1 MNPFPSVMS
10 TKEMDSSRIQPEI
23 DNINQWSTV
32 NNMKLNVKKT
42 KEFTV
47 SFLKTKPSLE
57 PLTNNKRSIE
67 VVHTAKLLGVQLS
80 SNLKWNIHIDYMC
93 SKASKRLFALRMS
106 KRNGVHPRDLRLVY
120 FYFIRP
126 VLEYAC
132 PVWGGG

>member
-10 TKEMDSSRIQPEI
+10 TREMDSSRIQPEI

-67 VVHTAKLLGVQLS
+67 VVHTAKLVGVQLS

-93 SKASKRLFALRMS
+93 SK
-106 KRNGVHPRDLRLVY
+106 GD
-120 FYFIRP
+120 
-126 VLEYAC
+126 
-132 PVWGGG
+132 